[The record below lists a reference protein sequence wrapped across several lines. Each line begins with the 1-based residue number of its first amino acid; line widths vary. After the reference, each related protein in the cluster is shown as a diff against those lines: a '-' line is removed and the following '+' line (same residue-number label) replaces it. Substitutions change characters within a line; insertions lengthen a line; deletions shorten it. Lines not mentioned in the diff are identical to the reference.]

1 MLLKDEGFGSNG
13 LREHA
18 RRDPTWPPWKVWNL
32 HLQKELIWF
41 LTFLDRLII
50 NFFHFKKEL
59 IWESIK
65 FNKSYC
71 KRFNKTEYLERFFL
85 AFECFKELLWWPLA
99 WLDDRPRWAG
109 LAKLPVLLFL
119 GWMFPSHEEGSR
131 NDGWHFVCFFFWEEN
146 RTYIHFLKNSA
157 KKTHVVGGN
166 V

>member
-13 LREHA
+13 LSEHA

-41 LTFLDRLII
+41 LTFQDSYIDHQFLS
-50 NFFHFKKEL
+50 FQKHP
-59 IWESIK
+59 IWEWIK
-65 FNKSYC
+65 RVKV
-71 KRFNKTEYLERFFL
+71 KRFNKTEYLERFFWSSNVW
-85 AFECFKELLWWPLA
+85 KRISWWPLA

-119 GWMFPSHEEGSR
+119 GWMFPSHEEGSVMMV
-131 NDGWHFVCFFFWEEN
+131 GIFLFFFWEEN